1 MSSLL
6 ILGAGGH
13 GRVLAEAAL
22 ASGPFDDLA
31 FLDDRY
37 DHPSFPSTIYGFPVL
52 GPLSQVFDLGFANRY
67 PFAALGIGDSLLR
80 SSWFDHL
87 QSLGFQLPVI
97 IHPSAW
103 ISPSAEIGC
112 GSVIFAQSA
121 VQTNVTIGSAAIV
134 NTSSSVDH
142 DVNLGDFVHICP
154 GVHLAGEVRVG
165 DHSLVGIGSSVI
177 PQITIGSGVTIGAG
191 SSVVTDIPDLVTAV
205 GVPASVLKTTPPPS

>member
-1 MSSLL
+1 MNF
-6 ILGAGGH
+6 GH

-31 FLDDRY
+31 FLGDRC
-37 DHPSFPSTIYGFPVL
+37 DHPSPSTIYGFPVL
-52 GPLSQVFDLGFANRY
+52 GPLSQVFDLGSSNRY

-87 QSLGFQLPVI
+87 QSSGFQLPVI

-142 DVNLGDFVHICP
+142 DVNLGDFVLICP

>member
-1 MSSLL
+1 MIIHLFHL
-6 ILGAGGH
+6 
-13 GRVLAEAAL
+13 
-22 ASGPFDDLA
+22 PFMVSC
-31 FLDDRY
+31 FRSPF
-37 DHPSFPSTIYGFPVL
+37 PSFRFRIRQSL
-52 GPLSQVFDLGFANRY
+52 